1 MILIRSTGA
10 PEECLQLIRVASF
23 LVHASLFSHQ
33 RFYILHTWSMQLF
46 QRRESSKRD
55 YYIISPRVIIKAI
68 IISFEFRP
76 RGTIL
81 TSIFAGCF
89 CSLFTNPF
97 PAFRASRWLRHF
109 LPFKEPLLTLCK
121 DESYFTLFARYSHV
135 LQWAFCHC

>member
-1 MILIRSTGA
+1 MPPYSTADQKSRTNDPDLIHGSSRGVSSTNSRCFVPRA
-10 PEECLQLIRVASF
+10 CIALLSSAFLASVHHPSHM
-23 LVHASLFSHQ
+23 VHATIAVLN
-33 RFYILHTWSMQLF
+33 
-46 QRRESSKRD
+46 
-55 YYIISPRVIIKAI
+55 
-68 IISFEFRP
+68 FRP

-81 TSIFAGCF
+81 KSIFAGCF

-109 LPFKEPLLTLCK
+109 LPLKEPLLTLCK